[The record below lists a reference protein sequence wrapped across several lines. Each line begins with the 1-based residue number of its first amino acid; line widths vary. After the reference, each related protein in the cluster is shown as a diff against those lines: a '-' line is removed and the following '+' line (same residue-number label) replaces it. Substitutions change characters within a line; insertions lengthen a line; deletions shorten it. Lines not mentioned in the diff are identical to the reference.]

1 MTITDKPEV
10 IDKEVVPEE
19 VPETKKEPASQI
31 VQMLEKTGHKT
42 STYPNG
48 VIVGV
53 NLEGIKGARGVHV
66 DTVLVIDWDRKLFTG
81 TTLGI
86 QSTILEVLSRDL
98 VGILSDLGLADNYTV
113 ATRRTLRG
121 TLEVERLKPRAN
133 VQGSMIHQTK
143 TVYVVYREARPSVD
157 LSWLTDDT
165 RVVHENQFHMCRV
178 SDRRSN
184 RAEVEQRVKVE
195 KWDTLQRGVTLGQLS
210 MLLLVFGVSGA
221 LGLILALLNGTS
233 WIIPVSAGV
242 GGGILSL
249 LTAFLSRK
257 TIDEFTANLEEEE
270 MSISRVGDGERLRMS
285 MRDNKQVFDRIRD
298 LAFTISPLM
307 ARVGGSIQIGDLDG
321 AVELA
326 CLVLDELV
334 RKSLDSKK
342 GIGDEGLAKF
352 LGLFKSLDPEFDEAG
367 LSICYVGLSNHAD
380 KPLQEAEAIAYNTT
394 LLDSLQRVGA
404 IRPDIRDRIEDK
416 MNSRSMKSSAVEM
429 EKNMELLKE
438 EDEERIRQAQVIS
451 DNREEEFEGD
461 DDTSLID
468 EISKSNLESQPN
480 GEVEVEEVLE
490 ELEITGAEVVIKSKS
505 TPSDKADIDIPTLDA
520 SKKKQQR
527 RSKSAA

>member
-10 IDKEVVPEE
+10 IDKEVVQAEAPE
-19 VPETKKEPASQI
+19 KMKEPASQI

-42 STYPNG
+42 SAYPNG

-66 DTVLVIDWDRKLFTG
+66 DTVLVIDWDKKLFTG

-113 ATRRTLRG
+113 ASRRTLRG

-143 TVYVVYREARPSVD
+143 TVYVVYRETRPSVD
-157 LSWLTDDT
+157 LTWLTDDT
-165 RVVHENQFHMCRV
+165 RVVHEAQFHMCRV

-184 RAEVEQRVKVE
+184 RAEVEQRVNTE